1 MKNGTLKYII
11 KARRNHNGVVAKIL
25 LKCTQGKGGVM
36 MKKMLVVLLACLA
49 ACSLCA
55 CATKCVVYE
64 ECGKK
69 IEKSSENENPLG
81 KGHLCEEHLEDA
93 TRRAEEIE
101 ASGESVEEY
110 MEKYFDGK

>member
-1 MKNGTLKYII
+1 MENGTLKYII

-25 LKCTQGKGGVM
+25 LKCKKGKGGVM
-36 MKKMLVVLLACLA
+36 MKKKLVVLLACLA

-55 CATKCVVYE
+55 CSTKCVVYE
-64 ECGKK
+64 ECSKK

-81 KGHLCEEHLEDA
+81 KGHLCEEHLEEA
-93 TRRAEEIE
+93 TRLAEEIE

-110 MEKYFDGK
+110 MGKYFDGK